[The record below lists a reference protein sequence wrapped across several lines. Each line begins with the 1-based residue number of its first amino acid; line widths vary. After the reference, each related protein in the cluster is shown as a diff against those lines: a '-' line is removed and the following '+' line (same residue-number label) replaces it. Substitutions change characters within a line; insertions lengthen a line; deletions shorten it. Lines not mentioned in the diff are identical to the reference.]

1 MNKTK
6 ASMLHN
12 IGELTE
18 EELRENYEISAESNM
33 LTRSMEAEAQLL
45 QAFIEMIRR
54 IKDLSWMLKP
64 TEYPTSSPSYGLDM
78 KNLIGS
84 KVTMAVTRQ
93 KLKKII
99 DEKMPI
105 LHKVIGD
112 IFGQEEKESH
122 SSDHEEE
129 EECEDCE

>member
-1 MNKTK
+1 MNKVK
-6 ASMLHN
+6 AKILQC

-18 EELRENYEISAESNM
+18 EEIYENNELSAESDL
-33 LTRSMEAEAQLL
+33 LTKSMEAEAQLL

-54 IKDLSWMLKP
+54 MKDLSWMLKP
-64 TEYPTSSPSYGLDM
+64 TAHSYDPSYGRDNIKDLM
-78 KNLIGS
+78 SS
-84 KVTMAVTRQ
+84 KVVTAVTRQ

-105 LHKVIGD
+105 LQKVIED
-112 IFGQEEKESH
+112 IFGKEDEEH
-122 SSDHEEE
+122 HEEHEKRE